1 MKIGLTYQTT
11 DEFYS
16 VDLDRTAIEVLMDKL
31 EKEITSAAQGKRYD
45 DLSTALDAWYKLD
58 VMLHPDKEL
67 LTE

>member
-1 MKIGLTYQTT
+1 MKIGLTYPTT

-45 DLSTALDAWYKLD
+45 DLTTALDAWNKLN
-58 VMLHPDKEL
+58 VMLHPEEK
-67 LTE
+67 TE